1 MGGGVV
7 AGNFFTH
14 TSYRV
19 ASSCDDKLPANS
31 RKIDVAGNWL
41 RFDQWSEGGGN
52 CILPSFRDYTRS
64 RRPLEVRTVWYK
76 TCTLP

>member
-41 RFDQWSEGGGN
+41 RFDQWREYKNNCTPPGFHDGTCVGN
-52 CILPSFRDYTRS
+52 Q
-64 RRPLEVRTVWYK
+64 
-76 TCTLP
+76 